1 MIARVLGPTR
11 ARALPGLRFIPESS
25 TSAKTGSAP
34 AWRTALAV
42 AMKEKGVV
50 TTSVPWLMPRAC
62 RVIDSAA
69 VPEAVETAYSSRRI
83 WRILLR
89 TCGRSRP
96 SQVSH
101 SQARRAPPPSS
112 QHRLLETL
120 AVSDSCAEHEA
131 RLHVEPARGPA
142 LEHALS

>member
-62 RVIDSAA
+62 RVIVLPFLKLSK
-69 VPEAVETAYSSRRI
+69 PHISSRRI

-89 TCGRSRP
+89 TCGCSRP

-131 RLHVEPARGPA
+131 RLHVEPARAPA